1 MISPTSPDALRVWF
15 RLIRLES
22 RIRGAIAERLRGV
35 ELSVPQCDV
44 LTTLSEHEGVSQQD
58 LAERL
63 YVTKGNISG
72 LVDRLAAAGLV
83 ERRDLP
89 SDRRSH
95 AIFLTAS
102 GRKAAER
109 GVAIQR
115 NFVEETLG
123 RMSEADLAAFEA
135 QLIKARDFVRDA
147 SEKKPRATKAQ
158 AQAGA
163 ARKAGKAETSANR

>member
-1 MISPTSPDALRVWF
+1 MPTPAPPDAFRVWF

-72 LVDRLAAAGLV
+72 LVDRLAAAGLG

-89 SDRRSH
+89 RDPRPH
-95 AIFLTAS
+95 AIPLPPPGPKAFEQQLVRARDLVREAAAARAGSHKGQAKSARKS
-102 GRKAAER
+102 GKAA
-109 GVAIQR
+109 
-115 NFVEETLG
+115 
-123 RMSEADLAAFEA
+123 
-135 QLIKARDFVRDA
+135 
-147 SEKKPRATKAQ
+147 
-158 AQAGA
+158 
-163 ARKAGKAETSANR
+163 TSASK